1 MLIKSESRYINTNHI
16 EQVECCT
23 MDELNLKGMVA
34 INLYMVSGD
43 VIHLVKT
50 EKYYNQLLDLLS
62 LD

>member
-1 MLIKSESRYINTNHI
+1 MLIESATRYINTNHI
-16 EQVECCT
+16 EQIECYT
-23 MDELNLKGMVA
+23 NDELKLKGLVA

-62 LD
+62 E